1 MLFAKTTFLKNIYNP
16 ISVKQVAKFANV
28 NSDYLSILF
37 KKEVGISLIEYIQR
51 ERIEEAKKLLTF
63 TTYPLSDICASLNFS
78 DQSYFTKNFLKKFTN
93 ETPGK
98 YRKSHVVI

>member
-1 MLFAKTTFLKNIYNP
+1 M
-16 ISVKQVAKFANV
+16 

-78 DQSYFTKNFLKKFTN
+78 DQSYFTKIFKNSPMKHLVNIGNLMLSFRVKLPLKQNVFSN
-93 ETPGK
+93 
-98 YRKSHVVI
+98 SSMAD